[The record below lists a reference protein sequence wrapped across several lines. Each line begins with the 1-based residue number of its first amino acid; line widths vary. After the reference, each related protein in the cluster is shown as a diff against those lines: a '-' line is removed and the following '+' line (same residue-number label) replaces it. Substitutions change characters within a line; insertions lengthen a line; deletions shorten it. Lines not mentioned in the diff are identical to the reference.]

1 MLYILYH
8 ISSNMVLGVAALTT
22 NDLPLA
28 LSCLAV
34 LDPCISHLLPYN
46 VYMCI
51 SLHGMIKQSQ
61 VYTCMY
67 ISCSL
72 VHICRY
78 MYRHVTYTC
87 MYMYMHTHIRARDM
101 CLHLKGI
108 CLEGKEFFTP
118 ATCTQDAF

>member
-1 MLYILYH
+1 
-8 ISSNMVLGVAALTT
+8 
-22 NDLPLA
+22 
-28 LSCLAV
+28 
-34 LDPCISHLLPYN
+34 
-46 VYMCI
+46 
-51 SLHGMIKQSQ
+51 
-61 VYTCMY
+61 MY
-67 ISCSL
+67 ISRSL

-78 MYRHVTYTC
+78 MYMHVTYTC